1 MSDARAVPGL
11 RSLTEQWDNRAL
23 FRLLWPLVVE
33 QVLAIT
39 IGLADTVMVA
49 RPMGEHAVSGVS
61 LVDAINQLLIIAFGA
76 LATGGT
82 VVVSQYIGRR
92 KLHSARLA
100 SRQLIYAST
109 VVSLGIMAL
118 ALVLRRPILQLIYG
132 QIAEDV
138 MRAAE
143 IYFFL
148 SALSYPF
155 LALYNA
161 AAALYRSVGNSR
173 VTMLVAVLVN
183 ILNIGGNAL
192 FIFGFH
198 WGVTGVGL
206 ATLISRVVAAAV
218 LIGLLLYSR
227 SAAVS
232 LSGLFHIRLQP
243 VTIRSI
249 LKVGVPN
256 GLESSMFQIG
266 KLLVSRI
273 FTTFGT
279 AAIAAN
285 AITASITAFSFM
297 PANAISLALLTIVGQ
312 CAGAA
317 DYTAAKKL
325 TAKLMKLTYGS
336 VFVLSVITI
345 IFMDTLLGIFG
356 LTQEAVTIAKQLL
369 WIHCVMAPISWSI
382 SFSLPNA
389 LRASGDVRYCMVVAT
404 VSMWL
409 VRVLTSYL
417 LAYPLGFGPAG
428 VWYAMVAD
436 WCVRG
441 VCYASRWKS
450 GKWQSKA
457 VI

>member
-1 MSDARAVPGL
+1 
-11 RSLTEQWDNRAL
+11 
-23 FRLLWPLVVE
+23 LVVE

-49 RPMGEHAVSGVS
+49 SVGEHAVSGVS
-61 LVDAINQLLIIAFGA
+61 IVDAINQLLIIAVGA

-118 ALVLRRPILQLIYG
+118 TLILRRPILRLIYG
-132 QIAEDV
+132 QISGDV

-173 VTMLVAVLVN
+173 LTMLVAVLVN

-198 WGVTGVGL
+198 WGVTGAGL
-206 ATLISRVVAAAV
+206 ATLISRFAAAAV
-218 LIGLLLYSR
+218 LVGLLLYSR

-232 LSGLFHIRLQP
+232 LSGLFHIHLEP
-243 VTIRSI
+243 VMIRSI
-249 LKVGVPN
+249 LKVGIPN
-256 GLESSMFQIG
+256 GVESSMFQTG
-266 KLLVSRI
+266 KILVSRI

-297 PANAISLALLTIVGQ
+297 PAHAFALAMLTIIGQ

-317 DYTAAKKL
+317 DYQAAKKL
-325 TAKLMKLTYGS
+325 TAKLMKLIYGS
-336 VFVLSVITI
+336 VFVLSMITI
-345 IFMDTLLGIFG
+345 VFMDNLLGIFH
-356 LTQEAVTIAKQLL
+356 LSPEAQTIAKQLL
-369 WIHCVMAPISWSI
+369 LIHCVMAPISWPI

-389 LRASGDVRYCMVVAT
+389 LRASGDVRYCMIVAT

-409 VRVLTSYL
+409 VRVLSSYL

-441 VCYASRWKS
+441 LFYSLRWKS
-450 GKWQSKA
+450 GKWQSKQ